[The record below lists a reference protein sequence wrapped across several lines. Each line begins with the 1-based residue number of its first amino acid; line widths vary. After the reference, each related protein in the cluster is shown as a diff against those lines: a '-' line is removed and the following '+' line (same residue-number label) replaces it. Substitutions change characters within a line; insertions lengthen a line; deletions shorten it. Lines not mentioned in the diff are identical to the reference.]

1 MRSEEEIR
9 KMVNNLWERYE
20 NAVECGAV
28 FSSCEILAQIHILKW
43 VLGEE

>member
-9 KMVNNLWERYE
+9 KMLNNLWERYE
-20 NAVECGAV
+20 AAHEAGAV
-28 FSSCEILAQIHILKW
+28 LTSYELWLQIQILKW